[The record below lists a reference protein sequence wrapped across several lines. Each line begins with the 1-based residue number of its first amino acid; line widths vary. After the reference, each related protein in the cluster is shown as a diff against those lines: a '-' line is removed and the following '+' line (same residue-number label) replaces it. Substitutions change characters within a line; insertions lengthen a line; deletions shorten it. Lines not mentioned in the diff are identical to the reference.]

1 MKNQIFI
8 QARVN
13 STRYPRK
20 ILKKIDEKTILEI
33 ILDRIRNI
41 KNINKIILV
50 TGIKEKNNELVDEAR
65 KLGLDVFCGDEENIL
80 DRFYHAAKKFQP
92 DNIIRITGD
101 CPLIDSRIINQG
113 LEIFNSKQIDL
124 LTNTKKRT
132 FAHGLDFE
140 IFSKRSLDKA
150 WNDVIG
156 NDKEKR
162 GEFVNPIE
170 YIINSNKFNIH
181 SFENDKD
188 DSKIRITIDYP
199 EDFTVISKIY
209 NELNNKKSN
218 FSSSDIIDFLYL
230 HPELVNLNDKYEKN

>member
-1 MKNQIFI
+1 MLITVKNQIFI

-113 LEIFNSKQIDL
+113 LEIL
-124 LTNTKKRT
+124 
-132 FAHGLDFE
+132 
-140 IFSKRSLDKA
+140 
-150 WNDVIG
+150 
-156 NDKEKR
+156 
-162 GEFVNPIE
+162 
-170 YIINSNKFNIH
+170 
-181 SFENDKD
+181 
-188 DSKIRITIDYP
+188 
-199 EDFTVISKIY
+199 
-209 NELNNKKSN
+209 
-218 FSSSDIIDFLYL
+218 
-230 HPELVNLNDKYEKN
+230 